1 MKKYFFCNKRFERFL
16 IKIFIVGGGYH
27 KVFKYTS
34 NQSKRGR
41 NWNFGS
47 PYSFC
52 ARGHYDDYFDYDG
65 LYANAAANN
74 EYDLSSSR
82 FLITIIITTITI
94 ILPRKIDII
103 WNQEEVYNITSHVGS
118 KRYGH

>member
-1 MKKYFFCNKRFERFL
+1 MYSKKRFERFL

-34 NQSKRGR
+34 NQRKRGR
-41 NWNFGS
+41 NRNFGS
-47 PYSFC
+47 PDSIC

-94 ILPRKIDII
+94 YFHAKLI
-103 WNQEEVYNITSHVGS
+103 
-118 KRYGH
+118 